1 MGPSFTLG
9 RERRGPG
16 SSINP
21 WDCRR
26 TKRFKDRAGRQEHC
40 GHGEHPPGNTAR
52 GSSGTRGAWQSRVRT
67 PTPAPRSSGGTDT
80 VSDRRVQPP
89 WRNTAHIC
97 RSDAR
102 HPPATW
108 GGGGGS
114 WTLANLAGCQEE
126 TGPLRDPTGGEGGA
140 RRFHCERGAE
150 TQRLFLL
157 SRRQLSLD
165 CPARLLWLKK
175 HELPAFET
183 VITGF
188 SCHVNAV

>member
-26 TKRFKDRAGRQEHC
+26 TERFKDRAGRQEHC
-40 GHGEHPPGNTAR
+40 GHGEHPPGNTTWV
-52 GSSGTRGAWQSRVRT
+52 SSGTRGAWQSRVRT

-108 GGGGGS
+108 GGGRGELDLGESHRLPGGDGTAEGPHRRRGRGS
-114 WTLANLAGCQEE
+114 PI
-126 TGPLRDPTGGEGGA
+126 PLRA
-140 RRFHCERGAE
+140 R
-150 TQRLFLL
+150 
-157 SRRQLSLD
+157 S
-165 CPARLLWLKK
+165 
-175 HELPAFET
+175 
-183 VITGF
+183 
-188 SCHVNAV
+188 